1 MQCKI
6 KKMKTLQIIFK
17 TLFVS
22 LLISFQVYSEIS
34 DEQKALLSTLP
45 ADQQANIRNKME
57 EADGINQELEEVFED
72 FNTVTK
78 RPEQKEKEN
87 EEPSKIFGYDIFS
100 GAPTTFA
107 QSTNIPVPSNYII
120 GPGDELIFQFFG
132 IKNQKKSSFVSRTGE
147 IVVPFLGP
155 VNINGLTLAEAKDLI
170 ANEVKNG
177 LLGSEVYVTLG
188 EVKSIQVYV
197 LGEAYMPGAYTV
209 SSLATVSN
217 ILYVSGG
224 VSEIGSL
231 RNIQIIRNGEVV
243 RNFDLYD
250 LLLFGNTS
258 KDLPIKAGDSIFIP
272 VIKNTAQV
280 NGFQRDFIFELKD
293 KDTFRDLISFAGGM
307 KNQDINGYFSLELD
321 RFNKDSLSRERTIYT
336 DLAILEDLPVQ
347 DGDMLS
353 LQTTITDTVGSV
365 ELRGEIAFP
374 GKYSIKRGEKL
385 SNVVKRAGGFTSQAY
400 TYAAVFTR
408 EPLKKLQK
416 LSFEQAANDLE
427 YAVAAAI
434 TSPSNSLSITGEALK
449 PISDLILRLREQEAA
464 GRMVVDFTPLSLT
477 QDPSKDIT
485 LVDGDMLLV
494 PSRPSDVTISGEVRY
509 PISIKHEEDKSWK
522 EYIDE
527 AGGFATQAA
536 QNSLFIIYPNGKAI
550 VAEKS
555 GFWKNDK
562 ISLQPGST
570 IVVPRS
576 SRSYDALGLS
586 VEIAPIVASIATSIA
601 ALSVISNDG

>member
-1 MQCKI
+1 
-6 KKMKTLQIIFK
+6 MKTLQIIFK